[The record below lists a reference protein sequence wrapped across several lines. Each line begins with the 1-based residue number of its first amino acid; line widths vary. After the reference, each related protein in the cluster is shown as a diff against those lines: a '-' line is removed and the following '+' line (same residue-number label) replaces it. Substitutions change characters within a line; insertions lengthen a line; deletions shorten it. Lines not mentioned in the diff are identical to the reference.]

1 MEIKVFYRGAEIGHI
16 DFDIYYAIAVF
27 RKHGYASFAVRSI
40 VKKYDYFA
48 FFKNEYTEHVICLYP
63 DGSFSKT
70 SDSKV
75 PYDELLLI
83 KDMID
88 HTKYE
93 INNEEE
99 SD

>member
-48 FFKNEYTEHVICLYP
+48 FF
-63 DGSFSKT
+63 
-70 SDSKV
+70 
-75 PYDELLLI
+75 
-83 KDMID
+83 
-88 HTKYE
+88 
-93 INNEEE
+93 
-99 SD
+99 